1 MCFSAAVIII
11 LGTQTQTNPLNRTP
25 RDREWGRQE
34 RSSDCTHVRIS
45 TTAPFEGGEKERKGG
60 MTCMENKT
68 KQGGLSG
75 ESENQQQQ
83 ISLSTS
89 SGSLLKY
96 KPGDLITV
104 SLRSRQSGKERLF
117 IGETCFC

>member
-1 MCFSAAVIII
+1 
-11 LGTQTQTNPLNRTP
+11 
-25 RDREWGRQE
+25 
-34 RSSDCTHVRIS
+34 
-45 TTAPFEGGEKERKGG
+45 
-60 MTCMENKT
+60 MENKT

-104 SLRSRQSGKERLF
+104 SLRS
-117 IGETCFC
+117 

>member
-1 MCFSAAVIII
+1 
-11 LGTQTQTNPLNRTP
+11 
-25 RDREWGRQE
+25 
-34 RSSDCTHVRIS
+34 
-45 TTAPFEGGEKERKGG
+45 
-60 MTCMENKT
+60 MENKT